1 VLRFHDPRTGGTSQL
16 RPARPG
22 ALTTY
27 TMAAP
32 GGTQADNLRALLVT
46 DLAGRVAA
54 ERGNRVSGW
63 HAMADSVLWDACREL
78 NIYPCEYAADPP
90 GPVDL
95 TVVAHGDATAGTP
108 PGQADA
114 RHRQWIAAGALIV
127 PGPGLLADGEDPLAL
142 RLALLTASYH
152 ADVRVRACDIA
163 AAATRLRSWR
173 ALVARWASD
182 PSRPMS
188 RRYLTEVSAAID
200 DDLDFPTALR
210 HLDALAADDLVPA
223 GAKFETFAHL
233 DQILGLDLAR
243 EVGRAG

>member
-1 VLRFHDPRTGGTSQL
+1 MIRFHDPRTGGTSQL

-22 ALTTY
+22 SLTTY

-32 GGTQADNLRALLVT
+32 GSTQAANLRALLVT

-54 ERGNRVSGW
+54 ERGNQVSRW

-78 NIYPCEYAADPP
+78 NIYPCEFAADPP
-90 GPVDL
+90 GTVDL
-95 TVVAHGDATAGTP
+95 TVVAHGDAMAGTG
-108 PGQADA
+108 PGRADA
-114 RHRQWIAAGALIV
+114 RHQRWIAAGALIM
-127 PGPGLLADGEDPLAL
+127 PGTGLLADGEDPLAL

-152 ADVRVRACDIA
+152 TDVRVGAGDIA

-173 ALVARWASD
+173 TLVAGWAAH
-182 PSRPMS
+182 PSQPMS

-233 DQILGLDLAR
+233 DQVLGLDLAR